1 MEAPSAAEA
10 AGPSV
15 LPCTLLTG
23 FLGAGKTTLL
33 NHILR
38 HANGRRVGVLVNEF
52 GSVDIDSSLLAAD
65 AEISSTTMELS
76 NGCVCCTING
86 SLRDALF
93 QMLSRRNELDV
104 LLIETTGVAD
114 PGPVLTTMRLPEFVE
129 ANLRVDAV
137 VTVVDAASVAR
148 TLGLINSTSTAASDT
163 SSPECYRRQLA
174 AANLLV
180 LNKSDLLSPSALTK
194 VGAHLTNAAPHT
206 RQLTCAHG
214 KLAPELLLGVAMEDD
229 EAMSCVA
236 VADDGDDEDGADTM
250 HASAPA
256 VASPFAGVG
265 RQRISPRRHLEVD
278 GFMSISF
285 KTSGSLR
292 IAPFEALRRSPLWRP
307 IVRAKGFMSFVE
319 CKGFRLTMQQAGG
332 RFDVVSTELSDSKD
346 QQASGSGCVLVMIG
360 QALDEKALLS
370 GLQACVDNNDGGGG
384 DVKAVD
390 CVPCDVDD
398 KDANAKRL
406 VDVSDALI
414 YRVKK
419 DTRFDPSAARSQQ
432 GGQLVAFRMF
442 GWMGVAE
449 EDLNREL
456 LDQVNTGP
464 LSGNSWIAPR
474 RSDKH
479 DDPDAAAM
487 AEVTGEKPPLTLLQ
501 PILPEDE
508 ARLVWRV
515 LYEGAEAVMQRHFAA
530 VYCGGCACL
539 ENLAGQVLT

>member
-52 GSVDIDSSLLAAD
+52 GSVDIDSPLLAVDA

-76 NGCVCCTING
+76 KW
-86 SLRDALF
+86 LRLLHHQRLLARRFISDAITP
-93 QMLSRRNELDV
+93 QRARRIAHRDDRRRRSCRCSRRCDCPNSSRP
-104 LLIETTGVAD
+104 ICAST
-114 PGPVLTTMRLPEFVE
+114 
-129 ANLRVDAV
+129 V

-148 TLGLINSTSTAASDT
+148 TLGLINSTSSAASDT

-292 IAPFEALRRSPLWRP
+292 IAPFEALRRSPLVAADCKSEGVYVLRRVQRLP
-307 IVRAKGFMSFVE
+307 IDDA
-319 CKGFRLTMQQAGG
+319 AGG
-332 RFDVVSTELSDSKD
+332 RPV
-346 QQASGSGCVLVMIG
+346 
-360 QALDEKALLS
+360 
-370 GLQACVDNNDGGGG
+370 
-384 DVKAVD
+384 
-390 CVPCDVDD
+390 
-398 KDANAKRL
+398 
-406 VDVSDALI
+406 
-414 YRVKK
+414 
-419 DTRFDPSAARSQQ
+419 
-432 GGQLVAFRMF
+432 
-442 GWMGVAE
+442 
-449 EDLNREL
+449 
-456 LDQVNTGP
+456 
-464 LSGNSWIAPR
+464 
-474 RSDKH
+474 
-479 DDPDAAAM
+479 
-487 AEVTGEKPPLTLLQ
+487 
-501 PILPEDE
+501 
-508 ARLVWRV
+508 
-515 LYEGAEAVMQRHFAA
+515 
-530 VYCGGCACL
+530 
-539 ENLAGQVLT
+539 